1 MIQRMTDWGDTVSWP
16 YYYLYLL
23 FFFLGG
29 GGRLMT
35 VDSSG
40 KEKTKRKESLQLGQ
54 QSAQQLSVQKIVA
67 AEPVTKKTSW
77 NMGNTVSVATCYGR
91 IKHQHQ
97 TSSATSSTSP

>member
-1 MIQRMTDWGDTVSWP
+1 
-16 YYYLYLL
+16 LALLL
-23 FFFLGG
+23 FVPTFLFLGG
-29 GGRLMT
+29 RPFNDGRFIRQR
-35 VDSSG
+35 
-40 KEKTKRKESLQLGQ
+40 ENKRKESLQLGQ